1 MSYGRN
7 PHYIWSDGEYLNFE
21 PYGKIPEH
29 VINAF
34 LYKILLRSFRDEL
47 KERLREGKKEWM
59 YQLKYNAEEC
69 KLIELPQEP
78 EYIEWMEANE
88 DEIFKSLYGQEK

>member
-7 PHYIWSDGEYLNFE
+7 PHYIYSSGDELYFE
-21 PYGKIPEH
+21 PYGSIPEH
-29 VINAF
+29 AINAF

-88 DEIFKSLYGQEK
+88 DEIFKFLYG